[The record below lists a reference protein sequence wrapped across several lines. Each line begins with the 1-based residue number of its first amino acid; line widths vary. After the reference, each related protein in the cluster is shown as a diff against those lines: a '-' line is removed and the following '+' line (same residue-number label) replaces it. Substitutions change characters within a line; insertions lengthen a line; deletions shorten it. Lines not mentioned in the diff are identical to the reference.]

1 MTLSQQAAPKPSVA
15 RIDLLIAAIAM
26 TMLAALAPLGRAQT
40 PRLSTRPSTHESHY
54 SRAPEQ
60 EITFQQGLLHY
71 SRAQLPQ
78 AEQEFASVVKSDPA
92 DAEAQ
97 VVQAIT
103 SWASEYRVAI
113 QVMNTDRQ
121 ALAKD
126 ASLGEIAFT
135 VGGTGNMSGIAHM
148 LWRMQY
154 ATIPLRITDVKV
166 VSTKDATD
174 SLSATVR
181 LSTVYL
187 PGGKRPTTQPGA
199 ASHPGGG
206 AL

>member
-1 MTLSQQAAPKPSVA
+1 MVLSKRERTIFIGAAVAVLALILNQVVIGPLWDHLAETSATKKSLQKRVDEAANLIKLSQNMAPRWNEMTKPGTG
-15 RIDLLIAAIAM
+15 I
-26 TMLAALAPLGRAQT
+26 
-40 PRLSTRPSTHESHY
+40 
-54 SRAPEQ
+54 
-60 EITFQQGLLHY
+60 
-71 SRAQLPQ
+71 
-78 AEQEFASVVKSDPA
+78 KSDPA
-92 DAEAQ
+92 DAEGQ
-97 VVQAIT
+97 VVQAIHN
-103 SWASEYRVAI
+103 WASESRVAI

-135 VGGTGNMSGIAHM
+135 VGGTGTMLGVAQM

-199 ASHPGGG
+199 ATLPAGGG
-206 AL
+206 L